1 MSLPE
6 RIWYGTHPLKW
17 ALAPLS
23 LLFAVIGVC
32 RRWLFQ
38 RGFKRVERLPVPV
51 IVVGNLTAGGTG
63 KTPLTAYLARELVAG
78 GFRPGIVSRG
88 YGGKAEGP
96 TPVGADSDPAQVGD
110 EPVLLARAAG
120 VPVVVCRDR
129 AAAGR
134 ALLAAHP
141 QVDVLLCDDGLQHY
155 RLGRDVELCVVDGM
169 RGFGNG
175 WQLPAGPLR
184 EPRSRL
190 AGVDAVVVNGGT
202 ADVLHAQQFDML
214 LPSQQF
220 KMILQPGRLYRLD
233 DPTIT
238 RDANDLAGE
247 TLAAVCGIG
256 NPARFFATLAGLG
269 LTFSRHA
276 FADHHAYAVDD
287 LPAGMLVTTEKDA
300 VKLAARPD
308 IRVDGARIWV
318 LPVNAMLSPDLGQW
332 LATRLQNGRKAA

>member
-1 MSLPE
+1 MSLPD

-17 ALAPLS
+17 ALVPLS
-23 LLFAVIGVC
+23 LLFAAIGAL
-32 RRWLFQ
+32 RRRLFR
-38 RGFKRVERLPVPV
+38 RGIKRIARLPVPV
-51 IVVGNLTAGGTG
+51 VVVGNLTAGGTG
-63 KTPLTAYLARELVAG
+63 KTPLTAYLARELVAH
-78 GFRPGIVSRG
+78 GFSPGIVSRG
-88 YGGKAEGP
+88 YGGQADAP
-96 TPVGADSDPAQVGD
+96 TPVAPDSDPVQAGD

-120 VPVVVCRDR
+120 VPVFVCRDR

-155 RLGRDVELCVVDGM
+155 RLGRDIELCVVDGM
-169 RGFGNG
+169 RRFGNG

-184 EPRSRL
+184 EPQSRL
-190 AGVDAVVVNGGT
+190 ASVDAVVVNGG
-202 ADVLHAQQFDML
+202 AAGELHPRQFDMTL
-214 LPSQQF
+214 
-220 KMILQPGRLYRLD
+220 KPGRLYRLD

-238 RDANDLAGE
+238 RDADDFAGE

-269 LTFSRHA
+269 LTFARHA
-276 FADHHAYAVDD
+276 FADHHAYTVDE
-287 LPAGMLVTTEKDA
+287 LPPGTLLTTEKDA
-300 VKLAARPD
+300 VKLAARPE
-308 IRVDGARIWV
+308 IRAEGARIWV